1 MSERSRGAY
10 ATPRARAG
18 VLNVLNTRRR
28 MATLWQMP
36 PSKATRVRR
45 GTARR
50 QASIRKDGSRLDLGP
65 KQDDTFSGDATK
77 QFKPATPFKVPGGTV
92 VPASEGG
99 GHVDCKQ
106 GRAQRAEP

>member
-18 VLNVLNTRRR
+18 ILDVLNTRRR

-36 PSKATRVRR
+36 PKATHVRR

-50 QASIRKDGSRLDLGP
+50 RATIWKDGSRLDLGP

-77 QFKPATPFKVPGGTV
+77 QFKSATPFKVPGDAV

-99 GHVDCKQ
+99 GHVDRKQ